1 VYTTSAYR
9 RAGMTLVELLVVVA
23 ILGLLAVAVLPVLSS
38 TSDARRTREATRIIT
53 SYIAKAQARAIGKTE
68 WAGFWLA
75 PPSTNTSVPFAIDLY
90 MASVPTAYRGD
101 TTTATAIVSG
111 TTASWSPPIS
121 VTPSLGDLVR
131 FDGQPPWYE
140 MVSGTSFRLRGDNSF
155 LSGSTAADDAGHTSL
170 NTPWPSNAPHAFE
183 LLRSPRRAG
192 SPLSLAD
199 GRCVD
204 LFWSGQGSTSS
215 YTPFNASPGNIAA
228 LFDGTGR
235 LRQLYWNGTRV
246 NVSGPLF
253 LLIGRTDRAG
263 QSMASLITS
272 DDSLGANWQYSDS
285 FWIGIDPLSGI
296 AKSAECKPSAT
307 SVVDSQEFIRSEILA
322 TGR

>member
-1 VYTTSAYR
+1 
-9 RAGMTLVELLVVVA
+9 MTLVELLVVVA
-23 ILGLLAVAVLPVLSS
+23 ILGLLAVAVLPVLSN
-38 TSDARRTREATRIIT
+38 TADARRTREATRIVT
-53 SYIAKAQARAIGKTE
+53 SYIAKAHSRAIGKTE

-75 PPSTNTSVPFAIDLY
+75 PPSSNSNANFAIDLY
-90 MASVPTAYRGD
+90 MASVPTAYRGN
-101 TTTATAIVSG
+101 TPAATVTVASG
-111 TTASWSPPIS
+111 STLVGASVPA
-121 VTPSLGDLVR
+121 SLGDLIR

-170 NTPWPSNAPHAFE
+170 NTPWPSNAAPHTFE
-183 LLRSPRRAG
+183 LLQPPRRAG

-263 QSMASLITS
+263 QSMASLSTS

-322 TGR
+322 SGR

>member
-1 VYTTSAYR
+1 MRTIAAYR

-23 ILGLLAVAVLPVLSS
+23 ILGLLAVAVLPILSN
-38 TSDARRTREATRIIT
+38 TADARRTREATRIIT
-53 SYIAKAQARAIGKTE
+53 SYIAKAHSRAIGKTE

-75 PPSTNTSVPFAIDLY
+75 PPASNTAAPFAIDLF
-90 MASVPTAYRGD
+90 MASVPTAYRGN
-101 TTTATAIVSG
+101 TPAATITVVSG
-111 TTASWSPPIS
+111 STLTTGL
-121 VTPSLGDLVR
+121 PSAALGDLIR

-155 LSGSTAADDAGHTSL
+155 LSGSTADDDAGHTSL
-170 NTPWPSNAPHAFE
+170 NTPWPANTPHTFE
-183 LLRSPRRAG
+183 LLRSPRRAS

-204 LFWSGQGSTSS
+204 LFWSGQGSASS

-263 QSMASLITS
+263 QSMASLSTS